1 MSVFVFPEQ
10 SPENQETGKKPR
22 KRGKVTTEIESLMR
36 TVRITCRD
44 PDMTDSDGDEPKCK
58 KIVREIKIPISK
70 FPATG
75 SVQDSSGDKSLGK
88 TKKGLTKTVSQPLG
102 TSSGLKYRGVRQ
114 RKWGKWA
121 AEIRDPF
128 KGRRVWLGTYD
139 TAEQASEAYEIKKLE
154 FEEMGQ
160 SSKTSTNK
168 IKIKNKNPVSGE
180 QKPAVSEESSGVI
193 THASPSSVLE
203 IESSAV
209 SKIFINED
217 KKMES
222 LTLDVL
228 PDLGFGQPVDDSLTL
243 AEIGSGLDFGLEFGG
258 PFVDDFVVP
267 LPGGFENIDD
277 LELCGLDQGS
287 SDLPDWDFGELNN
300 EELAWI
306 NTLRVDEQLIG
317 NEFCSYEF
325 ELS

>member
-1 MSVFVFPEQ
+1 MSVSVFPEQ
-10 SPENQETGKKPR
+10 SPENQETSKKLR
-22 KRGKVTTEIESLMR
+22 KRGKVSTEIEYLMR

-44 PDMTDSDGDEPKCK
+44 PDMTDSDDDEPKCK
-58 KIVREIKIPISK
+58 KIVREIKIPMSK

-75 SVQDSSGDKSLGK
+75 SVQDSNGDKSLGK
-88 TKKGLTKTVSQPLG
+88 TKMGLTKSVRQPQG
-102 TSSGLKYRGVRQ
+102 TTSGLKYRGVRQ

-160 SSKTSTNK
+160 SSKTTSTNK
-168 IKIKNKNPVSGE
+168 IKIKTKNKNPVSGD
-180 QKPAVSEESSGVI
+180 QKPAVSDESSGLI

-203 IESSAV
+203 IESSSV

-222 LTLDVL
+222 LSLDVL
-228 PDLGFGQPVDDSLTL
+228 PDLGFGEPVDDSLTL
-243 AEIGSGLDFGLEFGG
+243 AEIGSGLDFGLEFGS
-258 PFVDDFVVP
+258 PFLDDFVS
-267 LPGGFENIDD
+267 LSPGGFKNIDV

-306 NTLRVDEQLIG
+306 NTLRVDEPLMG
-317 NEFCSYEF
+317 NEFCS
-325 ELS
+325 